1 MIFILGLILIFA
13 LTPLLIKLERKVFPS
28 TNQGYIICELLEHV
42 DNLNKDLP
50 KNIQNGLKWEK
61 VYVTKLK
68 LGCLLRAEPFV
79 FDSIDKNTVK
89 NLVIQEEEYLR
100 FIDFICKLNVF
111 QLIIT
116 IRNQA
121 NSEPKDFVFSKGDF
135 E

>member
-42 DNLNKDLP
+42 DNLKKDLP

-68 LGCLLRAEPFV
+68 LGCLLRAEPSL
-79 FDSIDKNTVK
+79 FDSIDKKTIENW
-89 NLVIQEEEYLR
+89 IRQEEKKLR

-121 NSEPKDFVFSKGDF
+121 NSEPKDFVFSKEDF

>member
-89 NLVIQEEEYLR
+89 NWVIQEEEYLR
-100 FIDFICKLNVF
+100 FIDFICRLNVF

>member
-42 DNLNKDLP
+42 DNLKKDLP

-68 LGCLLRAEPFV
+68 LGCLLRAEPSL
-79 FDSIDKNTVK
+79 FDSIDKKTVE
-89 NLVIQEEEYLR
+89 NWIRQEEKKLR

-121 NSEPKDFVFSKGDF
+121 NSEPKDFVFSKEDF

>member
-28 TNQGYIICELLEHV
+28 TNQGYIIMELFEHIE
-42 DNLNKDLP
+42 NLNKNLP

-61 VYVTKLK
+61 AYVTKLK

-79 FDSIDKNTVK
+79 FDSIDKKTVE
-89 NLVIQEEEYLR
+89 NWVRQEEENLR
-100 FIDFICKLNVF
+100 FIDFICKLNEF

-116 IRNQA
+116 IRNQV
-121 NSEPKDFVFSKGDF
+121 NSEPKEFVFSKGDF
-135 E
+135 A

>member
-1 MIFILGLILIFA
+1 MVFIIVLILTFA
-13 LTPLLIKLERKVFPS
+13 ASFLLTKLMRKTSPS
-28 TNQGYIICELLEHV
+28 FDQGYIALELLEHV
-42 DNLNKDLP
+42 ENLNKGLP
-50 KNIQNGLKWEK
+50 KDIQNGLKWEK

-79 FDSIDKNTVK
+79 YDSVDKKTIENW
-89 NLVIQEEEYLR
+89 IRQEEEDLR
-100 FIDFICKLNVF
+100 FMDFICKLNGF

-116 IRNQA
+116 IRNKA